1 MGDEDARRYWRI
13 AGADLQEARR
23 MWELSGF
30 RSSSIGF
37 LLQQAA
43 EKALKGW
50 IQAAG
55 GEAPFTHDLGALLN
69 LLQELGQEAADY
81 DSLTELSFFAVQSRY
96 DDELEMQSPHWP
108 AWFALVEGVYR
119 EVERHLEGR

>member
-1 MGDEDARRYWRI
+1 MLERDARRYWRI
-13 AGADLQEARR
+13 AGSDLQEARR

-43 EKALKGW
+43 EKSLKGW

-55 GEAPFTHDLGALLN
+55 GEAPFTHDLGALLD
-69 LLQELGQEAADY
+69 LLQEMGEEPAGY
-81 DSLTELSFFAVQSRY
+81 DSITELNFFAVQSRY
-96 DDELEMQSPHWP
+96 DDELEMQRPDWP
-108 AWFALVEGVYR
+108 AWFAVVEGLYR
-119 EVERHLEGR
+119 KVERRLEDL